1 MALSRL
7 LLKLKIV
14 KIESRGCQVAD
25 IRNRFYLSQAGQT
38 TWTKMLRLENLSSIK
53 ISLIIWQPGTI
64 SLTALIRSYF
74 QVWPQPGTKV
84 LAAMLLRRK

>member
-1 MALSRL
+1 MALNRL

-25 IRNRFYLSQAGQT
+25 IRNRFDLSQAGQT
-38 TWTKMLRLENLSSIK
+38 TWTIMLRLENSSSIK

-64 SLTALIRSYF
+64 TWTALIRF
-74 QVWPQPGTKV
+74 
-84 LAAMLLRRK
+84 